1 MEKLLEGM
9 VIEIL
14 ISFNVKEIWRDGWGV
29 RKKYLMFIHISPED
43 FIVIGCCGNWKC

>member
-29 RKKYLMFIHISPED
+29 RKKIFDVHSYNTRGFYS
-43 FIVIGCCGNWKC
+43 NWMLW